1 MKQGRSPAGP
11 RAGWRNA
18 GAAFGQWDLDK
29 VRALLQYAG
38 RRARE
43 DQLMQVA
50 GSLTFTTVLSLV
62 PVLTV
67 AFALFSA
74 FPIFQTFRQALEGF
88 LFANLI
94 PGNVSN
100 SITGYLGEFSR
111 NAKGLTAAGLG
122 SLLVT
127 AVLTLLTVEN
137 AFNAIWRVKRARP
150 LAQRI
155 LVFWAVLSFGPVLM
169 GASLSVSSYLISI
182 SAGYVN
188 GMTIGLGILLAM
200 LPVLLS
206 ALAFALLYVAVP
218 NTLVMWRDALVA
230 GLVAAIAFELTKR
243 AFGAYIT
250 QFPAY
255 TAVYGTFAALPIFL
269 LWIYLS
275 WLVTLLGATIAA
287 NLPVIREGHWQRRVF
302 AGSEFYDAL
311 GVLLLLY
318 QARHASPRS
327 IGELDLGRKLRVE
340 ADYLATL
347 LTRLKSMHL
356 VGKLQQEGRQAHW
369 ALLCDPYTMTLRTL
383 YERLVL
389 NLPRLHRT
397 ALAQH
402 LKAPEALAGLLD
414 NAALDTPLG
423 EIFEMARDAHGNDA
437 QAGGVPKASTPADA
451 GPGAES
457 VPPGEGQKPSPRLEV
472 VPPGWHGQ
480 V

>member
-1 MKQGRSPAGP
+1 MKHRHSLFGSSFGLPGFLKGGTRSD
-11 RAGWRNA
+11 
-18 GAAFGQWDLDK
+18 WDFDK
-29 VRALLQYAG
+29 VRALLRYAG
-38 RRARE
+38 RRAGE

-50 GSLTFTTVLSLV
+50 GSLTFTTVLALA

-67 AFALFSA
+67 AFALLAA
-74 FPIFQTFRQALEGF
+74 FPMFQEFRQALDGF

-94 PGNVSN
+94 PGNVSD

-122 SLLVT
+122 TLLVT

-137 AFNAIWRVKRARP
+137 ALNAIWRVRRRRP

-188 GMTIGLGILLAM
+188 TLSVGIGILIGLVPI
-200 LPVLLS
+200 VLS
-206 ALAFALLYVAVP
+206 ALAFAFLYVAVP

-230 GLVAAIAFELTKR
+230 GTIAAIAFEATKR
-243 AFGAYIT
+243 GFGFYIT

-255 TAVYGTFAALPIFL
+255 RAVYGAFAALPIFL

-287 NLPVIREGHWQRRVF
+287 NLPVIREGYWQRRVF

-318 QARHASPRS
+318 QARDASPRS
-327 IGELDLGRKLRVE
+327 VGELDLGRKLRVE
-340 ADYLATL
+340 ADYLAAL
-347 LTRLKSMHL
+347 LERLKSMHL
-356 VGKLQQEGRQAHW
+356 IGKLQQEGRQAHW
-369 ALLCDPYTMTLRTL
+369 ALLCDPHTITLRVL

-389 NLPRLHRT
+389 NLPRLSRT

-402 LKAPEALAGLLD
+402 LRHPELFGALLD
-414 NAALDTPLG
+414 NPSLDKPLD
-423 EIFEMARDAHGNDA
+423 EIFSIAKVEPAHPPVRDE
-437 QAGGVPKASTPADA
+437 GGTVEPK
-451 GPGAES
+451 G
-457 VPPGEGQKPSPRLEV
+457 SPKLEV